1 MVWGCGVFSVLPRCL
16 AQALVVSCSSVSL
29 CSLRPDDV
37 TSFCLRCHRFLEPR
51 FVHLIWLLSTKESE
65 RSRQSERRG
74 WRETQRD
81 FMLKMWIRE
90 RGMIGGGW
98 EGNCCC
104 RKIWREKE
112 RTAWHPINTGRPPLE
127 KLSRLRSDWNWIQLD
142 IYKAEQWNGGYGWIQ
157 HRLPQRRSRFPV
169 FFSWCD
175 CEPFICAN
183 YSKQLLFFTSI
194 WCWMLTFHDLIW
206 KFWIKLSTFFKNIFV
221 VFVQHSACWR
231 ID

>member
-1 MVWGCGVFSVLPRCL
+1 MVWGCGVFSGLPRCL

-29 CSLRPDDV
+29 AVWGLTMS
-37 TSFCLRCHRFLEPR
+37 TSFCLRCHRFLESR
-51 FVHLIWLLSTKESE
+51 FVHLIWLLSTKRE
-65 RSRQSERRG
+65 RTQPPVWETGMEGDAERFHA
-74 WRETQRD
+74 E
-81 FMLKMWIRE
+81 MWIRE

-98 EGNCCC
+98 EGNCCCC

-157 HRLPQRRSRFPV
+157 HQLPQRRSRFPV

-175 CEPFICAN
+175 CEPFICAD

-206 KFWIKLSTFFKNIFV
+206 KFWIKLSTFF
-221 VFVQHSACWR
+221 
-231 ID
+231 